1 MKQYKLSF
9 VIEGKP
15 FVIPTWTVAAHEALL
30 ESMIPL
36 DEKLKL
42 KLIEQKDYD
51 KQYRLRMILLSIN
64 KVDPKVTERD
74 LLEMHPDDFID
85 LWVAVYNSG
94 KTGIVVND
102 QDFQKGA

>member
-1 MKQYKLSF
+1 MKQYKLEFINAGS
-9 VIEGKP
+9 P
-15 FVIPTWTVAAHEALL
+15 FFMPQWSVKKHEELL

-51 KQYRLRMILLSIN
+51 KQYRLRMILLSLHDI
-64 KVDPKVTERD
+64 DSKVTE
-74 LLEMHPDDFID
+74 LNLQSMHPDDFID
-85 LWVAVYNSG
+85 LWLAVYNAG

-102 QDFQKGA
+102 QDFPKGA